1 MRKTRNILLRVQ
13 KDKPEKWAGQK
24 LARGYLASHDKLCQR
39 SSISRAP
46 PTTK

>member
-1 MRKTRNILLRVQ
+1 MGCKKTSPKNGLDR
-13 KDKPEKWAGQK
+13 E
-24 LARGYLASHDKLCQR
+24 LARGYLASHDKLCPGIS